1 MKLIWSGQIAPYH
14 ALLDFSYHPLVSRL
28 LFCCVSIG
36 CTTKW
41 YSKVDVGEQVR
52 RWIICLMRKLWVC
65 KFLIKMMSSELEV
78 DHLNLNVVTYIRPHN
93 SKSVPQTHQVL

>member
-1 MKLIWSGQIAPYH
+1 M
-14 ALLDFSYHPLVSRL
+14 
-28 LFCCVSIG
+28 
-36 CTTKW
+36 
-41 YSKVDVGEQVR
+41 GEQVR

-93 SKSVPQTHQVL
+93 SKSIPQTHQVL